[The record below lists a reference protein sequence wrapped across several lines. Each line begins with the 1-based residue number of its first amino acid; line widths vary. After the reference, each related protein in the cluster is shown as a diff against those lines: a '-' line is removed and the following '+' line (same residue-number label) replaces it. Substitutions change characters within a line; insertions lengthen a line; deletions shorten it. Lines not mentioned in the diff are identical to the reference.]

1 MLNELFHSLSDLL
14 LGVLKI
20 RHLTPPLNQSLS
32 VIVMFIIAAQAQ
44 SFEFYS
50 GDIEGT
56 FDSDISIGSSW
67 RVENINDDLE
77 VDNNVDDSDRN
88 YSNGEAFSQ
97 IFKGS
102 HSLSLNYENY
112 GAFFRGKYWYDSAL
126 ENNNVNHGSAS
137 TATLGGDNGNTVI
150 HHGGRLDDANFN
162 NLSKFSGAAMLD
174 AFVYGAFDIIDMPLD
189 IRLGRQVLSWGEST
203 FIRGGINAIN
213 AIDVNAFTRAGA
225 ELKEG
230 LLPTN
235 MLFAGLG
242 LSDSLSMEAFYLLD
256 YQETVMPGC
265 GTYFSPNDTIAQGCD
280 LTTVKIYDTHLVRNA
295 DGIRRPA
302 SDGQFGFALR
312 YIVEDWNDTEL
323 SLYWKTQHA
332 STPNQS
338 GTKSNLS
345 AAALNAVGEG
355 AMQQALA
362 ANPGL
367 TQEQLGFV
375 YLQGYGVAALSDATF
390 FTEYV
395 EDQELVG
402 LSFSST
408 VGDVALSGEVS
419 HHLDVPLQINSAQFI
434 LLLAKSDAIATSEG
448 FGSTILSD
456 EFDLVQSGGDLTG
469 YRLFDTSQA
478 QITAIK
484 FIDGALGADQITL
497 VGELAYT
504 RVHGLA
510 EGSNEIK
517 YGGTGTGDA
526 GSFDTPE
533 SSGINLQILAD
544 YSSLFWGVNLQPKI
558 SFSEGIEGNAP
569 VVTTGFIEGEQS
581 LSMAVDANYLSL
593 YKATISYTQFWGGE
607 FSRKGDRDYMTASV
621 GVQF

>member
-1 MLNELFHSLSDLL
+1 M
-14 LGVLKI
+14 GVLKI
-20 RHLTPPLNQSLS
+20 LNLTHPLNILLS
-32 VIVMFIIAAQAQ
+32 TILMLIVTAQAHG
-44 SFEFYS
+44 FDFYWD
-50 GDIEGT
+50 DIEGS

-67 RVENINDDLE
+67 RVENIDDDLE
-77 VDNNVDDSDRN
+77 IDNDVDDSNRN
-88 YSNGEAFSQ
+88 YSNGDAFSQ

-102 HSLSLNYENY
+102 HSVSLNYENY
-112 GAFFRGKYWYDSAL
+112 GAFVRGKYWYDWAL
-126 ENNNVNHGSAS
+126 ENNNVNHGSVRS
-137 TATLGGDNGNTVI
+137 ATLGGANGNTVT
-150 HHGGRLDDANFN
+150 HNGGRLDDSNFN
-162 NLSKFSGAAMLD
+162 NLSKFSGAAILD
-174 AFVYGAFDIIDMPLD
+174 AFVYGVFDIAEMPLD
-189 IRLGRQVLSWGEST
+189 IRLGKQVLSWGEST
-203 FIRGGINAIN
+203 FIRGGINSIN

-225 ELKEG
+225 EIKEG

-242 LSDSLSMEAFYLLD
+242 LLDNLSMEAFYLLD

-265 GTYFSPNDTIAQGCD
+265 GTYFSPTDSIAEGCD
-280 LTTVKIYDTHLVRNA
+280 LTTIKIYDTHLNRNE
-295 DGIRRPA
+295 DGIRRPK
-302 SDGQFGFALR
+302 SDGQFGFAMR
-312 YIVEDWNDTEL
+312 YIVENWNDTEL
-323 SLYWKTQHA
+323 SLYWKTQH
-332 STPNQS
+332 STTPNVS
-338 GTKSNLS
+338 GTQTNIS
-345 AAALNAVGEG
+345 AANLNAAGEG
-355 AMQQALA
+355 AIQQALA

-367 TQEQLGFV
+367 TQEQLGFI

-408 VGDVALSGEVS
+408 VADVALSGEVS

-434 LLLAKSDAIATSEG
+434 LLLTESDAIATSQG
-448 FGSTILSD
+448 FGSSILSD
-456 EFDLVQSGGDLTG
+456 EFDQVQNGGKLTG

-484 FIDGALGADQITL
+484 FIDGVLGADQITL

-510 EGSNEIK
+510 EGDNEIK

-533 SSGINLQILAD
+533 SSGINLQISGD
-544 YSSLFWGVNLQPKI
+544 YSSVFWGVNLQPTI
-558 SFSEGIEGNAP
+558 SFSEGIQGNAP
-569 VVTTGFIEGEQS
+569 HVTTGFKEGEQS
-581 LSMAVDANYLSL
+581 FSVAVEANYLSL
-593 YKATISYTQFWGGE
+593 YKASLSYTQFGGGD
-607 FSRKGDRDYMTASV
+607 FSRKGDRDYMAASI